1 MVLGLVDGFVGFVTA
16 HFAESVFEHYVLLE
30 EVVDGHFVLSVVVH
44 RALEEEAEEALDTVA
59 SGASS
64 EVAQENEVKAQGSSE
79 DRVAAEEVDLDLHG
93 IAHPAE
99 DVDVVPTFLVVV
111 ARGIVVDAHFVEVVG
126 VEVGLVF
133 GHEDRFQSREFGNF
147 FGAEVGGFVEH
158 EAVAV
163 AEDVG

>member
-79 DRVAAEEVDLDLHG
+79 DRVAAEEVDFDLHWV
-93 IAHPAE
+93 AHPSE
-99 DVDVVPTFLVVV
+99 DVDVVPSLLVVV
-111 ARGIVVDAHFVEVVG
+111 TRRIVVDAY
-126 VEVGLVF
+126 LVIVLCVLVL
-133 GHEDRFQSREFGNF
+133 
-147 FGAEVGGFVEH
+147 AI
-158 EAVAV
+158 A
-163 AEDVG
+163 